1 MNRIKKTIGSLCQK
15 GQVIRL
21 EAISNESRTAKGGDK
36 MRKLENV
43 KVTHV
48 SYVDKAA
55 NKKSFFLTKAEGKP
69 TFETAVKLVT
79 KADDPQKLVYGVV
92 YEPET
97 EDAHGDYMDAETI
110 EKAAHSFME
119 DYQQIDKQHD
129 FTTSAGK
136 VVESYVAPVDMTIE
150 DTTISKGTWVLVTK
164 ATDEMWE
171 SIQKGEFTGYSL
183 AGTAEVEEVK
193 KQTTN
198 NFNRR
203 KTFRDVNA
211 AIEAFQS
218 AAWSILDNYSSD
230 DAEKVSEIQ
239 SEVSE
244 LSALIGTIQTT
255 KAVTKQG
262 LAETVK
268 SFFSTKKTKEE
279 QEMTVEELNKALGE
293 ALAPIAVRLEK
304 LENPKSG
311 EGEELTDEEKKKKE
325 EEAAAKKKVKKEAF
339 TAEDIT
345 KAVQEAVAP
354 LNEKVE
360 ALEKA
365 RFSNNQEQNYTE
377 QIEKEEDVFGS
388 LFSVKGGNE

>member
-1 MNRIKKTIGSLCQK
+1 MNRIKKTNGSLCQK

-136 VVESYVAPVDMTIE
+136 VVESYVAPVEMTIN
-150 DTTISKGTWVLVTK
+150 DTTITKGTWVLVTK

-171 SIQKGEFTGYSL
+171 DIQKGEFTGYSL
-183 AGTAEVEEVK
+183 AGTAEVEEIK
-193 KQTTN
+193 KQTKN

-230 DAEKVSEIQ
+230 DADKVAEIQ
-239 SEVSE
+239 KEVSE
-244 LSALIGTIQTT
+244 LSELIGTIQTT

-262 LAETVK
+262 VVNGIK
-268 SFFSTKKTKEE
+268 SFFSSKKSKEE
-279 QEMTVEELNKALGE
+279 HEMTEEELKKALGE
-293 ALAPIAVRLEK
+293 ALNPITERLQK
-304 LENPKSG
+304 LEDAKNG
-311 EGEELTDEEKKKKE
+311 EGELTDEEKKKKE

-360 ALEKA
+360 TLEKA